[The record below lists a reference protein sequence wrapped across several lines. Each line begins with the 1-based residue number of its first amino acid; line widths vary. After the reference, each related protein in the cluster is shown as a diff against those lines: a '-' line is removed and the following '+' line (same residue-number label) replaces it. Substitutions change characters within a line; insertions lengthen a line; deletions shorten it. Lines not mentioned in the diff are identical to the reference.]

1 MKCMWIGTCDLWICR
16 WYAEH
21 IFNHQHELS
30 TDPIEA
36 TLPAARR
43 RRTSSPRHK
52 KASLQL
58 AFVVNLQSKL
68 DLKTP
73 KLDPVNCWFLTFTSP
88 ISKKTI
94 CCISRWS
101 VDESGPLR
109 IGKQHQGGPNGW
121 SLKVPGC
128 FTAQQSYG
136 LRTAGAPA
144 RTTSA
149 SLFSQRPYSSGKA
162 CFFFPSVWLQCIMK
176 SVGRSCE
183 GADEQRWFHGEA
195 TCGDCVVKWAY
206 WACGTI
212 TSESEKDL
220 SIILQAWNGSWF
232 PWQASCQL
240 HSDVG
245 FHNQV
250 LVITLV
256 AMTFQVVLRT
266 HPRAIWSTHH
276 SKSYG
281 GLATASS

>member
-1 MKCMWIGTCDLWICR
+1 MKYMWIGTCDLWICR

-73 KLDPVNCWFLTFTSP
+73 KLDHVNCWFLTFTSP
-88 ISKKTI
+88 ISKKTF

-109 IGKQHQGGPNGW
+109 IGRQHQDGPNGW

-162 CFFFPSVWLQCIMK
+162 CFFFHQF
-176 SVGRSCE
+176 GRSASWKVLE
-183 GADEQRWFHGEA
+183 DL
-195 TCGDCVVKWAY
+195 VKVPMNNDGFMVRRHVEILW
-206 WACGTI
+206 W
-212 TSESEKDL
+212 SEHTEHAEL
-220 SIILQAWNGSWF
+220 SLQS
-232 PWQASCQL
+232 QKR
-240 HSDVG
+240 
-245 FHNQV
+245 
-250 LVITLV
+250 
-256 AMTFQVVLRT
+256 TFL
-266 HPRAIWSTHH
+266 
-276 SKSYG
+276 
-281 GLATASS
+281 

>member
-1 MKCMWIGTCDLWICR
+1 MKYMWIGTCDLWICR

-88 ISKKTI
+88 ISKKTF

-109 IGKQHQGGPNGW
+109 IGRQHQDGPNGW

-162 CFFFPSVWLQCIMK
+162 CFFFSISLAAVHHEKCWKILWRCRWTTMVSWWGDMCRFCGEVSILSMRNYHFRVRKVPFYNFAGLERKLVSVAGLLPTSQWRGFSQSSACRNI
-176 SVGRSCE
+176 G
-183 GADEQRWFHGEA
+183 GNDFPGGIAD
-195 TCGDCVVKWAY
+195 
-206 WACGTI
+206 
-212 TSESEKDL
+212 
-220 SIILQAWNGSWF
+220 
-232 PWQASCQL
+232 
-240 HSDVG
+240 
-245 FHNQV
+245 
-250 LVITLV
+250 
-256 AMTFQVVLRT
+256 
-266 HPRAIWSTHH
+266 
-276 SKSYG
+276 
-281 GLATASS
+281 ASSSHLKYSSQQIIWWSCNS